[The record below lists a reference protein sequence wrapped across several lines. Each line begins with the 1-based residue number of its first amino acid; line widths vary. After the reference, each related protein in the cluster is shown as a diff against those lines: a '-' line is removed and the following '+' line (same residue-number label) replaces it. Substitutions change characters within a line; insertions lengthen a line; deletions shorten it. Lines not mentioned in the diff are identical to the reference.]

1 MIASNFHHDWNLCKW
16 QERESAGYKK
26 AFEAA
31 VPLGAKVQLGF
42 LVVFW
47 LIPSQPKMQ
56 VMLAT
61 FMTGPE

>member
-31 VPLGAKVQLGF
+31 VPLGAKVLMDF
-42 LVVFW
+42 LLFFD
-47 LIPSQPKMQ
+47 LFQ
-56 VMLAT
+56 VNRKCKLC
-61 FMTGPE
+61 

>member
-42 LVVFW
+42 LVVF
-47 LIPSQPKMQ
+47 
-56 VMLAT
+56 
-61 FMTGPE
+61 